1 MLYIT
6 RATWNKIVMVS
17 ANVFININGVYT

>member
-6 RATWNKIVMVS
+6 SATWNKIVMVS